1 VWVGALGSRGRGT
14 LPSAR
19 ARRAAAAAA
28 AARSAR
34 CLGRKRHTSAAM
46 GAACSDCVPKKR
58 REDDIFES
66 IAAVDSKAVE
76 ATASKESI
84 ETVASSQPSKTS
96 RQKVGWDDHSV
107 ADSKAVEATA
117 SKEAIETVASSQQSK
132 TSRQKVGSDDH
143 SAALRD
149 ALGRLGR
156 MHNDLLAM
164 AQQMRAVF
172 PPDTIHHHLV
182 ERAAELGAPICWER
196 DDLVAYFMESSPETL
211 LPARLHMQRPPPAVL
226 AALPALLLGG
236 RAAFETR
243 DGQLRLAIPSS
254 MGAGKEETYA
264 LSRSTG
270 DQTDD
275 APTAWLSELS
285 ECADP
290 RCGCFRPKH
299 PRVRSRFREALLAM
313 LARAPPRRRL
323 RYVSVGAGGLLYDLE
338 LLVALDGSAVLR
350 LASLLPGAQVHAFD
364 HVDSYREQA
373 ATYPDTFANGDIY
386 VQCDCDD
393 VDDEQAREVAAD
405 ALAPGGVAL
414 LMRGDGSVVHLDD
427 DGQWRPCAGSARD
440 SAETQGRQGAAT
452 RTCGGEDVC
461 SASHVARR

>member
-1 VWVGALGSRGRGT
+1 
-14 LPSAR
+14 
-19 ARRAAAAAA
+19 
-28 AARSAR
+28 
-34 CLGRKRHTSAAM
+34 M

-76 ATASKESI
+76 ATASKE
-84 ETVASSQPSKTS
+84 
-96 RQKVGWDDHSV
+96 
-107 ADSKAVEATA
+107 
-117 SKEAIETVASSQQSK
+117 AIETVASSQQSK
-132 TSRQKVGSDDH
+132 TSRQKVGPDDH
-143 SAALRD
+143 SAALCD

-338 LLVALDGSAVLR
+338 LLVALEQRHGCVESVVAVDRRYGFDGSAVLR

-440 SAETQGRQGAAT
+440 SAETQDRQGAAT